1 MITSNLL
8 RARFVNFRCTSKV
21 ATSAASASKRY
32 YAQPQRGKPMSP
44 QEVLDKR
51 HPKGQNEALSSI
63 IDGELDYDTDMG
75 AASVNNVEAERRS
88 EIAAKAA
95 KLAKETA
102 KDLSKHNYS

>member
-1 MITSNLL
+1 M
-8 RARFVNFRCTSKV
+8 
-21 ATSAASASKRY
+21 SAASAIKRY
-32 YAQPQRGKPMSP
+32 YAPHPSTGNLASSQPQRGKPMTP

-88 EIAAKAA
+88 ELAAKAA
-95 KLAKETA
+95 KLAKETVQ
-102 KDLSKHNYS
+102 DISKHNYS